1 MKIDTKFYGEIE
13 IDEEQIIDFPQGLPG
28 FEEQKRF
35 VYLKPE
41 GSFFGSLQAVDLPGL
56 GFVVIS
62 PFVICSDYH
71 FDLDEQ
77 VVSDLG
83 LNKPEEVLLLS
94 IVNIPHGQP
103 KDATVN
109 LQAPVV
115 INTKNRRGAQVVLT
129 EGYPLRCR
137 IWADEAPEAA
147 AVKD

>member
-13 IDEEQIIDFPQGLPG
+13 IDEEQSLIFPRTPG
-28 FEEQKRF
+28 FEQKRF

-83 LNKPEEVLLLS
+83 LNKPEKSCSYPSS
-94 IVNIPHGQP
+94 ISLMDSP
-103 KDATVN
+103 
-109 LQAPVV
+109 
-115 INTKNRRGAQVVLT
+115 RM
-129 EGYPLRCR
+129 LRS
-137 IWADEAPEAA
+137 I
-147 AVKD
+147 